1 MGEALSKTDK
11 LNRINGIFLG
21 IAAVMNFAVGAVS
34 DYIAIS
40 NLFPLSMTALG
51 IVAVLTNI
59 LYGQVMWRVSVKEF
73 FFFFVFTVQ
82 VLVGVIL
89 GRSSNSIYYAQC
101 FFCIG
106 IPSLFLATR
115 KIDYDI
121 LRHTVLIVA
130 IGSISHFI
138 SILSREYT
146 IYTSGEQMGN
156 AYSILVILFVAGW
169 TLLDSDDHVLWKIIS
184 TVIAALCFSI
194 LVKVMTRGAW
204 LCVFA
209 FIGYLLWKKTKSKK
223 VILLLLILLPLIVI
237 ALYYA
242 YRTFLVN
249 SKWFYNIFSMK
260 SGDLMNGRDI
270 LLKRAFSY
278 RGLVETLIGSGIGSY
293 YGMYSTYPHNLFA
306 QLYYDQGIVALLTV
320 VTVIISGCK
329 GLLHSIENGKKS
341 DCFLILVICAG
352 FVKLMVSS
360 YFWIEQLFWIM
371 IGLAL
376 SRSENLVAVR
386 EGHENE

>member
-11 LNRINGIFLG
+11 INKINGIFLG
-21 IAAVMNFAVGAVS
+21 IAAVMNFAVGTVS

-40 NLFPLSMTALG
+40 NLFPLSMIALG

-59 LYGQVMWRVSVKEF
+59 LYGQLKWHISVKEF
-73 FFFFVFTVQ
+73 VFVSVFTVQ

-89 GRSSNSIYYAQC
+89 GKSSNSIYYAQC
-101 FFCIG
+101 FLCIG

-121 LRHTVLIVA
+121 LRHTILIVA

-138 SILSREYT
+138 SILSKEYT

-156 AYSILVILFVAGW
+156 AYSILVILFIAGW
-169 TLLDSDDHVLWKIIS
+169 TLFDSNDSILWKIIS
-184 TVIAALCFSI
+184 TLIAALCFSI
-194 LVKVMTRGAW
+194 LIKVMTRGAW

-209 FIGYLLWKKTKSKK
+209 FIGYLVWKKTRSKR
-223 VILLLLILLPLIVI
+223 VILLLLLLLPLILM
-237 ALYYA
+237 ALYYT

-278 RGLVETLIGSGIGSY
+278 RGLVRTLIGSGIGSY
-293 YGMYSTYPHNLFA
+293 YGMYSTYPHNVFA
-306 QLYYDQGIVALLTV
+306 QLYYDQGLIALVMVA
-320 VTVIISGCK
+320 TVIVSGCK
-329 GLLHSIENGKKS
+329 GLLHSIENGQKS

-376 SRSENLVAVR
+376 SRSKNLIAIR
-386 EGHENE
+386 EGQEDE

>member
-11 LNRINGIFLG
+11 INKINGIFLG
-21 IAAVMNFAVGAVS
+21 IAAVMNFAVGTVS

-40 NLFPLSMTALG
+40 NLFPLSMIALG

-59 LYGQVMWRVSVKEF
+59 LYGQLKWSVSAKEF
-73 FFFFVFTVQ
+73 VFVFVFTVQ

-89 GRSSNSIYYAQC
+89 GKSSNSIYYAQC
-101 FFCIG
+101 FLCIG

-121 LRHTVLIVA
+121 LRHTILIVA

-156 AYSILVILFVAGW
+156 AYSILVILFIAGW
-169 TLLDSDDHVLWKIIS
+169 TLFDSNDSTLWKIVSIL
-184 TVIAALCFSI
+184 IAAICSSI

-209 FIGYLLWKKTKSKK
+209 FLGYLLWKKTKSKRLFL
-223 VILLLLILLPLIVI
+223 VIVI
-237 ALYYA
+237 SAPL
-242 YRTFLVN
+242 LVIAIWIVFTKYI
-249 SKWFYNIFSMK
+249 SHSEWFANIFSLK
-260 SGDLMNGRDI
+260 AGDLLNGRSN
-270 LLKRAFSY
+270 LLEYGFSY
-278 RGLVETLIGSGIGSY
+278 RGVLKTIFGSGIGAF
-293 YGMYSTYPHNLFA
+293 YGIYHTYPHNLFA
-306 QLYYDQGIVALLTV
+306 QLYYDQGLIALLTV
-320 VTVIISGCK
+320 VCIFIPGCK
-329 GLLHSIENGKKS
+329 GLMHNAVNGQKS

-352 FVKLMVSS
+352 LVKLMVSS

-371 IGLAL
+371 MGLIL
-376 SRSENLVAVR
+376 NRSMYQAVLR
-386 EGHENE
+386 EGQEDE

>member
-11 LNRINGIFLG
+11 LNKFNGIFLG

-34 DYIAIS
+34 DYIAVS
-40 NLFPLSMTALG
+40 NLFPLSMIALG
-51 IVAVLTNI
+51 IVAILTNI

-184 TVIAALCFSI
+184 TIVVVLCFSI
-194 LVKVMTRGAW
+194 LIKVMTRGAW

-209 FIGYLLWKKTKSKK
+209 FLGYLLWKKTKRRKLFLL
-223 VILLLLILLPLIVI
+223 VIIFAPLLVI
-237 ALYYA
+237 IAWSIFTKYI
-242 YRTFLVN
+242 
-249 SKWFYNIFSMK
+249 SHSEWFANIFSLK
-260 SGDLMNGRDI
+260 AGDLLNGRGN
-270 LLKRAFSY
+270 LLEYGFSY
-278 RGLVETLIGSGIGSY
+278 RGIFKMIFGSGIGAFYGSY
-293 YGMYSTYPHNLFA
+293 RTYPHNLFA
-306 QLYYDQGIVALLTV
+306 QLYYDQGMVALLTV
-320 VTVIISGCK
+320 VCFFISGCK
-329 GLLHSIENGKKS
+329 GLMYNAVNGEKS

-352 FVKLMVSS
+352 LVKLTVSS

-371 IGLAL
+371 MGLIL
-376 SRSENLVAVR
+376 NRSKYQTVLR
-386 EGHENE
+386 EGKKDE